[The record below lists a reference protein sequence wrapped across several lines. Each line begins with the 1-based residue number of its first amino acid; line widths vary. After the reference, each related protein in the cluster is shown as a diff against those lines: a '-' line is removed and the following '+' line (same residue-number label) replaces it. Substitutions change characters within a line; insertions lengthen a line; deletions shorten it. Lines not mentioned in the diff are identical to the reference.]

1 MRIVVPV
8 MDKTGLDA
16 QLSEHFGRA
25 PYFTVIELDEKSNII
40 SQETESNT
48 GEHFKGTGHPSTC
61 LHPHRI
67 LQFNPNVLITYGM
80 GPRALNI
87 FQSANVAVLKANTNT
102 VRGVLSE
109 YTNNK
114 LEELTQGCQHAQHQ

>member
-1 MRIVVPV
+1 
-8 MDKTGLDA
+8 MDKNGLDA
-16 QLSEHFGRA
+16 KLSHHFGRA

-40 SQETESNT
+40 SQETECNT

-61 LHPHRI
+61 IHPHRI
-67 LQFNPNVLITYGM
+67 LQFNPNVFITYGM
-80 GPRALNI
+80 GPRALSI

-109 YTNNK
+109 YTNSK
-114 LEELTQGCQHAQHQ
+114 LEELTEGCQHSQHQ

>member
-8 MDKTGLDA
+8 MDKNGLDA
-16 QLSEHFGRA
+16 QLSDHFGRA

-48 GEHFKGTGHPSTC
+48 SEHFKGTGHPSTC